1 MSEVTLSSS
10 NNSVDKDI
18 NEFHNSSSY
27 SGSNSDSSGS
37 GSSTDCFQMIQML
50 PSLGLQS
57 TKKYTFSLWLMSLD
71 RSLYQYKALVV
82 ESCSPIAK
90 HDFFEKISSTLIWD
104 VSLRLKLDRE
114 TVAEELN
121 LIIYLNEIWLFLF

>member
-18 NEFHNSSSY
+18 DEFHNSSSD

-57 TKKYTFSLWLMSLD
+57 TKKYTFSL
-71 RSLYQYKALVV
+71 
-82 ESCSPIAK
+82 
-90 HDFFEKISSTLIWD
+90 
-104 VSLRLKLDRE
+104 
-114 TVAEELN
+114 
-121 LIIYLNEIWLFLF
+121 